1 VDLASSVARWLP
13 SDGCLALLLNGWT
26 MHTDELPAPP
36 PAATSLFGT
45 VLPQIIEY
53 ANRLATDGVV
63 RGLIGPAEVPR
74 LWDRHLLNCAV
85 VSELIDPGLA
95 VVDVGSGA
103 GLPGMVLAV
112 LRPDLRIT
120 LVESLARRVT
130 FLEECRDALH
140 LTALA
145 VLRGR
150 AEEPATVAQLTA
162 ADVVTARAVA
172 PLDRLARWC
181 LPLLRPGGRLLAIK
195 GRAAKQE
202 VDEHQAAVQRLGGAI
217 AIRYCGTGVIDPP
230 ATVVEV
236 TRRSEGWAGRRRR

>member
-1 VDLASSVARWLP
+1 ML
-13 SDGCLALLLNGWT
+13 
-26 MHTDELPAPP
+26 TDELPAPP

-45 VLPQIIEY
+45 ALPQITEY

-63 RGLIGPAEVPR
+63 RGLLGPREVPR

-85 VSELIDPGLA
+85 VGELIDPGLT

-112 LRPDLRIT
+112 LRPDLRVT

-130 FLEECRDALH
+130 FLEECRDALQ
-140 LTALA
+140 LTTLA

-150 AEEPATVAQLTA
+150 AEEPATVAQLRGT
-162 ADVVTARAVA
+162 DVVTARAVA
-172 PLDRLARWC
+172 PLDRLVRWC

-195 GRAAKQE
+195 GESAPQE
-202 VDEHQAAVQRLGGAI
+202 ADEHRVAVERLGGDL
-217 AIRYCGTGVIDPP
+217 AIRYCGAGVVDPP
-230 ATVVEV
+230 ATVIEV
-236 TRRSEGWAGRRRR
+236 TRRSGGGSVRRRR

>member
-1 VDLASSVARWLP
+1 
-13 SDGCLALLLNGWT
+13 LLNGWT
-26 MHTDELPAPP
+26 MLTDELPSPP
-36 PAATSLFGT
+36 PAAVSLFGT
-45 VLPQIIEY
+45 ALPRIAEY
-53 ANRLATDGVV
+53 ASRLATDGVV

-85 VSELIDPGLA
+85 VGELIDPGLA

-112 LRPDLRIT
+112 LRPDLRMT

-162 ADVVTARAVA
+162 TDVVTARAVA

-181 LPLLRPGGRLLAIK
+181 LPLLRPNGRLLAIK
-195 GRAAKQE
+195 GQSAARE
-202 VDEHQAAVQRLGGAI
+202 VDEHRAAVHRLGGDI
-217 AIRYCGTGVIDPP
+217 AIRQCGVGLIDSP
-230 ATVVEV
+230 ATVIEV
-236 TRRSEGWAGRRRR
+236 TRRSGGQAERRRR